1 MLSQYAPPLVVP
13 LIFCTHQYRMTVHHC
28 YLCDRRRRGA
38 QTSCL
43 SGIEF
48 PPHRTISILQGVL
61 LVLSPNYHTVAI
73 WLLNNCYYAC
83 RFKWEKY
90 GTEHDYEWTNVVL
103 NIIYCIYLQEA
114 HSSQQTF
121 WRNRFI
127 MEYFRHEFKS
137 TLNQSI
143 NQSICETIYEMI
155 FNWAIQRFQKKLFS
169 WCITGFI
176 VSEFWN
182 RGCSEP
188 FVKCVLTWKYLKQI

>member
-1 MLSQYAPPLVVP
+1 MLSQYAPPLVVS
-13 LIFCTHQYRMTVHHC
+13 LIFCTHQYRVTVHHC

-143 NQSICETIYEMI
+143 NQSVKQYMKWFLIEQYRDFRKNCFHDVLQVSSSVSFETEGVL
-155 FNWAIQRFQKKLFS
+155 NRSLSVS
-169 WCITGFI
+169 WRENI
-176 VSEFWN
+176 
-182 RGCSEP
+182 
-188 FVKCVLTWKYLKQI
+188 

>member
-1 MLSQYAPPLVVP
+1 MKRMIGSEKQQNVVAVCTPTGGFFDFLHTPVSNDRPPLLFLWQEATGSP
-13 LIFCTHQYRMTVHHC
+13 N
-28 YLCDRRRRGA
+28 
-38 QTSCL
+38 CL

-127 MEYFRHEFKS
+127 MEYFRREFKS
-137 TLNQSI
+137 TFNQSFNLWNNI
-143 NQSICETIYEMI
+143 WYY
-155 FNWAIQRFQKKLFS
+155 FNWTIQRFQHL
-169 WCITGFI
+169 
-176 VSEFWN
+176 
-182 RGCSEP
+182 R
-188 FVKCVLTWKYLKQI
+188 